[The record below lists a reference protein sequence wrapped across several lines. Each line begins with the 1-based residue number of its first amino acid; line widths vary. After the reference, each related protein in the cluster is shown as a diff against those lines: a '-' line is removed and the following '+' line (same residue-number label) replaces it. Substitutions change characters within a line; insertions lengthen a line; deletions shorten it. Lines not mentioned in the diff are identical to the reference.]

1 MSDIPKLVPVR
12 MAASVSQQRR
22 HIADVVRG
30 VGRLPLHCGASRRNG
45 VFPAN
50 TYQAHA
56 CPVLVDRDGTRCA
69 VAHLMGKT
77 GAGDLVLKLGRWDR
91 FVWVEDIEDRE
102 VAGLVSVGRSN
113 TTRGSSH
120 PAGLPTKTEG
130 GPRSVHCIA
139 GSGDGRCPPKRTAG
153 SRHSIP
159 TPDLSDHDRDLN
171 PRAPPRG
178 SRLA

>member
-1 MSDIPKLVPVR
+1 MYRYDLFK
-12 MAASVSQQRR
+12 
-22 HIADVVRG
+22 VRG

-102 VAGLVSVGRSN
+102 VAGWLASVGLTQREAALIQ
-113 TTRGSSH
+113 
-120 PAGLPTKTEG
+120 PATYE
-130 GPRSVHCIA
+130 
-139 GSGDGRCPPKRTAG
+139 DGRWSAIGPLHRWQRRRALSTEEDGGQPPLD
-153 SRHSIP
+153 
-159 TPDLSDHDRDLN
+159 PD
-171 PRAPPRG
+171 P
-178 SRLA
+178 